1 MCDNFPLADQLK
13 VENWRAEYK
22 MIKKQDARTACLE
35 RAQKRRLRIVA
46 HRAANFEDAE
56 RWDLAY
62 WQSQTP
68 QERLSAL
75 VAIRAD
81 VEKAEQARREY
92 EQRA

>member
-1 MCDNFPLADQLK
+1 
-13 VENWRAEYK
+13 